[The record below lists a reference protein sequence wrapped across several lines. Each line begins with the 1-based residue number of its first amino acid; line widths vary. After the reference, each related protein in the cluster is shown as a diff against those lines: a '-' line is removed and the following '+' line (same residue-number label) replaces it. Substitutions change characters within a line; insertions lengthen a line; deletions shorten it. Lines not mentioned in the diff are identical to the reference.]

1 MAFSG
6 VRRSGTPCA
15 LGQQS
20 PARIYF
26 MTDLV
31 RQVNLKRM
39 PVNRKLIIWVFV
51 VTGVMSGW
59 LWWREQKPKLPALKI
74 SYLIE
79 NKEMAG
85 ERDASRET
93 ARLLTQIRTKLSAVQ
108 GNWAVAVYRIDEKKG
123 YGTGEAMVL
132 PAASIM
138 KVPILLAVMKKVENG
153 QLKMDSE
160 YVLREEDK
168 QSGSGPIEFMDAGTA
183 LSVRRLVEEMMK
195 KSDNTAPVVLIRL
208 VGRKE
213 IEKEIEVL
221 GMKNTNF
228 GENTTTAYDAGLMWR
243 KIYEMKDEEMW
254 TLLKD
259 SIYEERIP
267 AGVPREV
274 EVLHKVGTDVNVWAD
289 AGIIQCSVLSAQCS
303 TKPFI
308 LVILNEGVDMDEAKK
323 LVPDLSRTIWEY
335 EAN

>member
-1 MAFSG
+1 
-6 VRRSGTPCA
+6 
-15 LGQQS
+15 
-20 PARIYF
+20 
-26 MTDLV
+26 
-31 RQVNLKRM
+31 M
-39 PVNRKLIIWVFV
+39 PVNRKLIGWVFGI
-51 VTGVMSGW
+51 TGVMS
-59 LWWREQKPKLPALKI
+59 LFFWWRGGSRVKLVSSEVRGNNGLFEPLKI
-74 SYLIE
+74 SYTVE
-79 NKEMAG
+79 QKKVGG
-85 ERDASRET
+85 EWDASRE
-93 ARLLTQIRTKLSAVQ
+93 AGKLIFQLRQKMSQAQGRYSVYVFRLDKKM
-108 GNWAVAVYRIDEKKG
+108 GYGIDED
-123 YGTGEAMVL
+123 EEM

-138 KVPILLAVMKKVENG
+138 KVPIMLAVWRAVEDG
-153 QLKMDSE
+153 RLAWDTK
-160 YVLREEDK
+160 YILREGDK

-183 LSVRRLVEEMMK
+183 LTARRLVEEMMK

-323 LVPDLSRTIWEY
+323 LVPELTKLIWDF
-335 EAN
+335 EAGRNAKPQ